1 MASNTQTEA
10 FASARQ
16 KFTDLFEGTDDPKE
30 LNEGVCE
37 ILNTELPWHA
47 WVGIYLVE
55 GDDLVLDAWRGP
67 EATEHVRIP
76 IGYGLCGYA
85 AKHAESIVVDD
96 VSKDDRYLQCFGH
109 TKSEVVVP
117 IMHNGEV
124 LGEIDVDGDEIG
136 AFGEDDRLLLEEV
149 AGRLGERLAAKKS

>member
-1 MASNTQTEA
+1 MASSTQTEA
-10 FASARQ
+10 FTRARKQ
-16 KFTDLFEGTDDPKE
+16 FKELFSSTAEPAR
-30 LNEGVCE
+30 LNEGVCQ

-47 WVGIYLVE
+47 WVGIYLVD

-67 EATEHVRIP
+67 EATEHTRIP

-96 VSKDDRYLQCFGH
+96 VSQDDRYLQCFGH

-136 AFGEDDRLLLEEV
+136 AFSESDRVLLEEV
-149 AGRLGERLAAKKS
+149 AGRLGERIAAHR

>member
-1 MASNTQTEA
+1 MTTQTKTARLSRANERFDEL
-10 FASARQ
+10 FAA
-16 KFTDLFEGTDDPKE
+16 TNDPKA
-30 LNEGVCE
+30 LNEGVCQ
-37 ILNTELPWHA
+37 ILNEETPWHA

-67 EATEHVRIP
+67 EATEHTRIP

-109 TKSEVVVP
+109 TKSEIVVP
-117 IMHNGEV
+117 IMHDGVV
-124 LGEIDVDGDEIG
+124 LGEIDSDGDEIG
-136 AFGEDDRLLLEEV
+136 AFGDDDRVLLEDV
-149 AGRLGERLAAKKS
+149 AARLGERLANAR

>member
-1 MASNTQTEA
+1 MMADNPRESA
-10 FASARQ
+10 FSHAR
-16 KFTDLFEGTDDPKE
+16 KRFETLFSTSDDPKE
-30 LNEGVCE
+30 LNEGVCD

-67 EATEHVRIP
+67 KATEHTRIP

-85 AKHAESIVVDD
+85 AQHAESIVVDD

-117 IMHNGEV
+117 IMHDGEV

-136 AFGEDDRLLLEEV
+136 AFNDEDRVLLEEV
-149 AGRLGERLAAKKS
+149 AGRLGERMVAHR

>member
-10 FASARQ
+10 FARAR
-16 KFTDLFEGTDDPKE
+16 KRFDDLFQKTDDPKQ
-30 LNEGVCE
+30 LNEDVCE

-47 WVGIYLVE
+47 WVGVYLVE
-55 GDDLVLDAWRGP
+55 GDELVLDAWRGP

-117 IMHNGEV
+117 IMHGGEV

-136 AFGEDDRLLLEEV
+136 AFGNDDRVLLEEV
-149 AGRLGERLAAKKS
+149 AGRLGERIAANR

>member
-1 MASNTQTEA
+1 MAENPRAEA
-10 FASARQ
+10 FSNARHR
-16 KFTDLFEGTDDPKE
+16 FENLFGSTGDPTE
-30 LNEGVCE
+30 LNEGVCD
-37 ILNTELPWHA
+37 ILNTELPWHS

-67 EATEHVRIP
+67 EATEHTRIP

-96 VSKDDRYLQCFGH
+96 VSKDDRYLQCFGY

-117 IMHNGEV
+117 IMHDGEV
-124 LGEIDVDGDEIG
+124 LGEIDVDGTEIG
-136 AFGEDDRLLLEEV
+136 AFDDDDRVLLEEV
-149 AGRLGERLAAKKS
+149 AGRLGERLIASKK